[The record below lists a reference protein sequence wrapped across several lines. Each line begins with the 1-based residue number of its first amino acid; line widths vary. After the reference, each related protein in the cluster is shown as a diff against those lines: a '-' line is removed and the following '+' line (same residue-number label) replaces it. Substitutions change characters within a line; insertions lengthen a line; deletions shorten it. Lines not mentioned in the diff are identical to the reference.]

1 MVGFLGILVVLQLI
15 LLCFL
20 AFRERRRRR
29 EIQNLTLRL
38 ERLLHDGEMLPM
50 EEYREGELSILANQ
64 IQKLALKLTESADRL
79 QEEKAYLADSLAD
92 ISHQLRTPMTAMN
105 LSLSLLADPE
115 LPEMQRRQHVAELH
129 GQLRRMDWLVET
141 LLKLSRLDADMVQ
154 MEEESFPVSELVR
167 RAAAPIAVSAEL
179 RGQRLTVDCGEAA
192 LTGDL
197 SWTTEAIG
205 NLLKN
210 ASEHTPEGGVISVQ
224 AEENPLFTQITVE
237 NTGAGFVPEDLPHL
251 FERFYRGKDAQE
263 GSCGIGLAL
272 ARRIISEQKGTI
284 QAENTRDGARFIVKF
299 YKQIF

>member
-1 MVGFLGILVVLQLI
+1 MVGFLGILLLFQMA

-20 AFRERRRRR
+20 AFRERRRRC
-29 EIQNLTLRL
+29 EIQSLTLRL

-79 QEEKAYLADSLAD
+79 QVEKAYLADSLAD

-105 LSLSLLADPE
+105 LSLSLLADPD
-115 LPEMQRRQHVAELH
+115 LPETQRRQHVAELL

-167 RAAAPIAVSAEL
+167 RAAAPIAVSVEL
-179 RGQRLTVDCGEAA
+179 RGQRLTMDCGEAA

-197 SWTTEAIG
+197 SWTTEALG

-210 ASEHTPEGGVISVQ
+210 ASEHTPEGGVITVRV
-224 AEENPLFTQITVE
+224 EENPLFTQITVE
-237 NTGAGFVPEDLPHL
+237 NTGAGFAPEDLPHL
-251 FERFYRGKDAQE
+251 FERFYRGKNAQE
-263 GSCGIGLAL
+263 GSCSILRWRL
-272 ARRIISEQKGTI
+272 VIRPFMRSLRRFLQ
-284 QAENTRDGARFIVKF
+284 RDGCRKMAARFS
-299 YKQIF
+299 